1 LPALP
6 LKSNK
11 HFEMATALHN
21 LSVYNP
27 ETVPDAS
34 GMRFAVIVSEWNC
47 EITEKLKEGAVDT
60 LLKHG
65 AKPENITV
73 IYVPG
78 SFELVYA
85 AKRIRRVGMN
95 GFPDAVI
102 GLGCVI
108 RGETPHFDYVCAG
121 VTQGFAALNA
131 EGDIPYIFGLLT
143 TDTLQQSVDRAGGKH
158 GNKGDEC
165 AVTAIKMAELVRI
178 TRTNGG

>member
-1 LPALP
+1 
-6 LKSNK
+6 
-11 HFEMATALHN
+11 MATALQN

-34 GMRFAVIVSEWNC
+34 ELRFAVIVSEWNP
-47 EITEKLKEGAVDT
+47 EITEKLKEGAYNT

-65 AKPENITV
+65 TKPENITV
-73 IYVPG
+73 VYVPG

-85 AKRIRRVGMN
+85 AKRIVGSIR
-95 GFPDAVI
+95 PHAII

-121 VTQGFAALNA
+121 VTRGFSALNA
-131 EGDIPYIFGLLT
+131 DGDVPYIFGLLT
-143 TDTLQQSVDRAGGKH
+143 TNNQQQAIDRAGGKY

-165 AVTAIKMAELVRI
+165 AVTAIKMAALSCKFK
-178 TRTNGG
+178 